1 MTVINMGKNFRK
13 ELEEI
18 PNTYATVLRE
28 DVSAITNFLDRTV
41 GTPILLIGSGG
52 SFSVA
57 MAAEYLLRRAGLFCK
72 AITPLELPQYKNQLL
87 EVSAI
92 LLTAGGRNP
101 DTQNTYQ
108 YLSEMEIQAILT
120 LCMSKNAPISQRQR
134 FDLHSA
140 YCDFSVPCGKDGYLA
155 VNSTIA
161 SIALISKAIF
171 EFTND
176 SFYSL
181 PEDFPSY
188 DGNRLERDQAL
199 RLFNKETIIVLHGGI
214 TTPVAYDLESK
225 FSEVALGNIQ
235 LVDFRNF
242 AHGRHYWISNRGKQ
256 TAVLLLIGE
265 KEHLIAEKTKTIIED
280 CVVCESLIL
289 PNESSANLLG
299 LYAKMFELVA
309 LAGDM
314 LNLDPGCPKVA
325 DFGRKLYHLS
335 YNPCTAPNHRKL
347 KKSIVYAGAQ
357 RKTRTGHYL
366 DFNAYLAAANAYI
379 SALQRKQ
386 FRGII
391 FDYDGTLH
399 EKRKGSLEV
408 ESEIFAIINDLL
420 QAGIYVGIATGR
432 GKSVRKE
439 LQLHIRKEYWH
450 EVAIGY
456 YNGGCIASLADNFQ
470 PDVSQAP
477 FWELQLAKD
486 VLERLR
492 KDDSVQIELRPL
504 QLTITSNQGHTLKAY
519 MELCREHIREL
530 NNIKVV
536 ESSHSVDVIPIT
548 TTKQDIVRFF
558 ENSISTFGC
567 DFLFVGDSGQWG
579 GNDYEM
585 LCMPYSL
592 SVDMVSRAADSC
604 WNFAPLGIRN
614 TAAALFYLK
623 HLSLVEET
631 STFYLKLI

>member
-1 MTVINMGKNFRK
+1 MGRKFRK

-18 PNTYATVLRE
+18 PNTYASVLRE
-28 DVSAITNFLDRTV
+28 DVSAITNFLDFAA

-57 MAAEYLLRRAGLFCK
+57 MAAEYLLRRVGVFCK

-108 YLSEMEIQAILT
+108 YLSEMEIRATLT
-120 LCMSKNAPISQRQR
+120 LCMSKNAPVSQKQR

-140 YCDFSVPCGKDGYLA
+140 YYDFSVPCGKDGYLA

-161 SIALISKAIF
+161 SVALISKAIF

-176 SFYSL
+176 PFYSL
-181 PEDFPSY
+181 PEDFPAH

-199 RLFNKETIIVLHGGI
+199 RLFNKETIIVLHGGL

-225 FSEVALGNIQ
+225 FSEAALGNIQ

-242 AHGRHYWISNRGKQ
+242 AHGRHYWISTKGNQ

-265 KEHLIAEKTKTIIED
+265 KEHLIAEKTKAIIED
-280 CVVCESLIL
+280 YVVSESLIL
-289 PNESSANLLG
+289 PNESSAGLLE
-299 LYAKMFELVA
+299 LYAEMFELAA
-309 LAGDM
+309 LAGD
-314 LNLDPGCPKVA
+314 LLELDPGCPKVA
-325 DFGRKLYHLS
+325 GFGRKLYHLS
-335 YNPCTAPNHRKL
+335 YNPCTAPDHRKL
-347 KKSIVYAGAQ
+347 RESIVYAGAQ
-357 RKTRTGHYL
+357 RKVKTGRYL
-366 DFNAYLAAANAYI
+366 DFKAYLTAANTYI
-379 SALQRKQ
+379 SALQRTQ

-399 EKRKGSLEV
+399 EKCKGSLEV
-408 ESEIFAIINDLL
+408 ESEIFAIIDNLL

-432 GKSVRKE
+432 GKSVREE
-439 LQLHIRKEYWH
+439 LQLRIRKEYWC

-456 YNGGCIASLADNFQ
+456 YNGGCIASLADIYQ
-470 PDVSQAP
+470 PDVSQTP
-477 FWELQLAKD
+477 FRELQLAKD

-504 QLTITSNQGHTLKAY
+504 QLTITSDRGHTLRAY
-519 MELCREHIREL
+519 MELCREYIREL
-530 NNIKVV
+530 HNIKVV
-536 ESSHSVDVIPIT
+536 ESSHSVDMIPIT
-548 TTKQDIVRFF
+548 TTKSDIVRFF
-558 ENSISTFGC
+558 ENSISTSGFN
-567 DFLFVGDSGQWG
+567 FLFVGDSGQWG

-585 LCMPYSL
+585 LSQPYSL
-592 SVDMVSRAADSC
+592 SVDMVSQAADSC

-614 TAAALFYLK
+614 AAAALFYLK

-631 STFYLKLI
+631 NTFYLKLT